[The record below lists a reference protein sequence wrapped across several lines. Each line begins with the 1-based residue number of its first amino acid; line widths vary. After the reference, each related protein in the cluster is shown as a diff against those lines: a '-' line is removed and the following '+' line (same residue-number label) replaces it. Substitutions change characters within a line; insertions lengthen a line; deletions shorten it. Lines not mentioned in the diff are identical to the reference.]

1 MKLKFLQ
8 PTYASFGGKKQY
20 IDDNSTVALKR
31 TNLGFLTKLNL
42 SSIRAMNSSEAQE
55 RLLPSPT
62 LVILD
67 FFYTS

>member
-8 PTYASFGGKKQY
+8 PTYASFGGKKHY

-42 SSIRAMNSSEAQE
+42 SSIRAMNSSEA
-55 RLLPSPT
+55 
-62 LVILD
+62 
-67 FFYTS
+67 